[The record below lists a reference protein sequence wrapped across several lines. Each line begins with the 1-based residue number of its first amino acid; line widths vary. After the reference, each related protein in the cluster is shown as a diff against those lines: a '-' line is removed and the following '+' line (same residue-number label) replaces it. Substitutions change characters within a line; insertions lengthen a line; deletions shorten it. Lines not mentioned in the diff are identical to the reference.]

1 MEGKNSHKQ
10 SCLTYA
16 FTIWNM
22 PSALCPP
29 YWTLT
34 LKLHVF
40 QDNIANV
47 INTIQ
52 ANKITEDSSQAVQ
65 GLMIR

>member
-1 MEGKNSHKQ
+1 
-10 SCLTYA
+10 
-16 FTIWNM
+16 M
-22 PSALCPP
+22 PSALCHP